1 MDNSNSPNTANPTEN
16 VKLNDGKEE
25 DIEMVSGTSDDG
37 IKNSTPQPSTPKVLW
52 RTPALNRGKGIKRAK
67 KKSPVLDDVSKDF
80 MRAVEKIIAK
90 CEHLTTIAE
99 TNKDLD
105 ENMRGT
111 IDELDSWAR
120 TAKRLKG
127 NICYQPEMRK
137 ASSSSISSLISLFQE
152 DVPTETIGN
161 MAEISNLR
169 ETIEIQK
176 KQIKDQEDEA
186 EEIVRKQNQQIKE
199 LQETAQQLYEK
210 SRTCNNC
217 KKKITEEEMRI
228 EKTKEQLQHVNNLTD
243 SEMKELIRSRC
254 RWTES
259 LYQKTTITVGKAGVH
274 LSRRDFKTIIVRDID
289 TTITKQELT
298 EELKK
303 ATGDCSIES
312 EAQLRRFFANCI
324 CTSAPTAGDK
334 TAPVNWLY
342 PEIDPNS
349 VPPFTLEDLVDVAD
363 RMKCKKA
370 PGPNGILPEIVKCAV
385 KAVPNYILEVMNSI
399 LLRGDFPSRWKK
411 ARVVLLPKPG
421 KPAFQPSSYRPLCL
435 LDTFGKLLEGLL
447 IKRMMEELG
456 DHGLSDDQ
464 FGFRPGRST
473 VDAIQRVY
481 SIADDERKKSRRRR
495 GLCLLVTL
503 DVRNAFNLA
512 PWREIIDS
520 LERKNV
526 PVYMVKTF
534 MAYFHD
540 RWIFTTNGTP
550 IKTSAGVPQGSVASP
565 TLWNLLYDGV
575 LELELPRGVSLVA
588 YADDLA
594 VVTVART
601 APELEESANRALGCI
616 SNWMTSH
623 GLALAPEKSEAVL
636 LIGRKTCGPVQ
647 FHINGTQIQLSVT
660 DGQEN

>member
-1 MDNSNSPNTANPTEN
+1 M
-16 VKLNDGKEE
+16 L
-25 DIEMVSGTSDDG
+25 M
-37 IKNSTPQPSTPKVLW
+37 
-52 RTPALNRGKGIKRAK
+52 RTPL
-67 KKSPVLDDVSKDF
+67 
-80 MRAVEKIIAK
+80 KI
-90 CEHLTTIAE
+90 
-99 TNKDLD
+99 
-105 ENMRGT
+105 
-111 IDELDSWAR
+111 S
-120 TAKRLKG
+120 
-127 NICYQPEMRK
+127 
-137 ASSSSISSLISLFQE
+137 
-152 DVPTETIGN
+152 
-161 MAEISNLR
+161 
-169 ETIEIQK
+169 
-176 KQIKDQEDEA
+176 
-186 EEIVRKQNQQIKE
+186 
-199 LQETAQQLYEK
+199 
-210 SRTCNNC
+210 
-217 KKKITEEEMRI
+217 
-228 EKTKEQLQHVNNLTD
+228 
-243 SEMKELIRSRC
+243 
-254 RWTES
+254 ES
-259 LYQKTTITVGKAGVH
+259 LEEQI
-274 LSRRDFKTIIVRDID
+274 LD
-289 TTITKQELT
+289 TLFPN
-298 EELKK
+298 
-303 ATGDCSIES
+303 A
-312 EAQLRRFFANCI
+312 
-324 CTSAPTAGDK
+324 
-334 TAPVNWLY
+334 APVNWLY